1 MEESTINNGKM
12 IGALL
17 VGAAIGGALG
27 ILFAPAKGS
36 DTRRKIMSKGEDLRD
51 SIKDK
56 FNGLIGH
63 VEHEMEEVG
72 NEAGFKQNG
81 SKKG

>member
-1 MEESTINNGKM
+1 
-12 IGALL
+12 
-17 VGAAIGGALG
+17 
-27 ILFAPAKGS
+27 
-36 DTRRKIMSKGEDLRD
+36 MSKGEDLRD